1 MKMRFLV
8 VLLICLLL
16 PAVVAFAAGKKEEV
30 AETLE
35 VAVLLPGS
43 VEFFSVM
50 QKGMDKAAADFDIKL
65 IYADA
70 EWDAGKQLS
79 QLENFVTRDVDAIL
93 LCAGDNQALLPSI
106 DICKDA
112 GVPLLTFT
120 NTLGSRPDGWVDGI
134 VTFIGTN
141 EVNMGKQLGIMGEK
155 YVGDRPTN
163 IVLIEGS
170 PGTAPQRMRTQG
182 FKMIVDEK
190 PNWKIVYSQAIPGW
204 TKEGSL
210 AAMEAF
216 LQTGERVDLV
226 VTHWN
231 AAAAAAA
238 MALDEASYEGEVRI
252 VGLEFN
258 RDLVTFIKEGK
269 VDAATFYSVE
279 DLGYS
284 VIDNT
289 AQFLNGKTI
298 PKFVEIETIV
308 VDINNV
314 DDIEP
319 EF

>member
-1 MKMRFLV
+1 MKMRFFV

-182 FKMIVDEK
+182 FKMIADEK

-279 DLGYS
+279 DLGYT

>member
-30 AETLE
+30 AETPE

-155 YVGDRPTN
+155 FVGDRPTN

-182 FKMIVDEK
+182 FKMIADEK
-190 PNWKIVYSQAIPGW
+190 PNWEIVYSQAIPGW

-238 MALDEASYEGEVRI
+238 MALDESGYAGEVRI

-269 VDAATFYSVE
+269 VDAVTFYSVE
-279 DLGYS
+279 DLGYT

-298 PKFVEIETIV
+298 PKFVEIEAII

-314 DDIEP
+314 NDIEP

>member
-1 MKMRFLV
+1 M
-8 VLLICLLL
+8 L

-30 AETLE
+30 AETPE

-43 VEFFSVM
+43 VKFFSVM

-182 FKMIVDEK
+182 FKMIADEK

-238 MALDEASYEGEVRI
+238 MELDEASYEGEVRI

-279 DLGYS
+279 DLGYT

>member
-1 MKMRFLV
+1 M
-8 VLLICLLL
+8 L

-30 AETLE
+30 AETPE

-43 VEFFSVM
+43 VKFFSVM

-182 FKMIVDEK
+182 FKMIADEK

-279 DLGYS
+279 DLGYT

>member
-1 MKMRFLV
+1 MKAKCTTATV
-8 VLLICLLL
+8 AVLLFCSFL
-16 PAVVAFAAGKKEEV
+16 AFSGAQTEEAAGPPEV
-30 AETLE
+30 AI
-35 VAVLLPGS
+35 LLPGS

-50 QKGMDKAAADFDIKL
+50 QKGMDKAAEKYSIDL
-65 IYADA
+65 VYSDA

-79 QLENFVTRDVDAIL
+79 QLENFVTKGVDAIL
-93 LCAGDNQALLPSI
+93 LCAGDNQALLPSV
-106 DICKDA
+106 DICKEA
-112 GVPLLTFT
+112 GIPLITFT
-120 NTLGSRPDGWVDGI
+120 NTLGSRPDGWVEGI

-141 EVNMGKQLGIMGEK
+141 EISLGMQLGKMGEQLLGSK
-155 YVGDRPTN
+155 PAN

-170 PGTAPQRMRTQG
+170 PGTAPQRMRTEG
-182 FKMIVDEK
+182 FKKVADK
-190 PNWKIVYSQAIPGW
+190 HSNWEIVYSQAIPGW

-216 LQTGERVDLV
+216 LQTGKKVDLV

-238 MALDEASYEGEVRI
+238 MALDEAGYTGDVSI

-258 RDLVTFIKEGK
+258 KELVTYIKEGK
-269 VDAATFYSVE
+269 VDAVTFYSVE
-279 DLGYS
+279 DLGYT
-284 VIDNT
+284 VVENT
-289 AQFLNGKTI
+289 ANFLNGQTI